1 MSDEHDWTEGVV
13 TDIMRG
19 TPTPE
24 GEPGAWQIG
33 QAGALYRTYKEA
45 RSHTDAWKRE
55 NTPCAEPRPL
65 YARPDPAV
73 ERLQRE
79 LEEAR
84 AKLREA
90 EDDAHMYLE
99 RVNQNAY
106 AGQSEEMWQSR
117 ATAAEA
123 SLVKAREALTYADC
137 IPDGAQ
143 MEVERDDDGSA
154 VVRWRTPTQS
164 FSLSIFPDGK
174 VVTARAIL
182 GDQP

>member
-1 MSDEHDWTEGVV
+1 MS
-13 TDIMRG
+13 TD
-19 TPTPE
+19 E
-24 GEPGAWQIG
+24 GEPVAWQIG

-123 SLVKAREALTYADC
+123 SLVKAREALKPFAEFAKHSLATAS
-137 IPDGAQ
+137 DGGPIW
-143 MEVERDDDGSA
+143 EFGSHRERISTWFGPSDFA
-154 VVRWRTPTQS
+154 A
-164 FSLSIFPDGK
+164 
-174 VVTARAIL
+174 ARAIL